1 MALLTDSDRAQMA
14 ADLLAVRADR
24 PESIVIRRD
33 DTVLAP
39 QTVRIA
45 RQGTSARRVDSGTT
59 EQWEQRV
66 VVLGAV
72 DLDIETGDR
81 FNDTSGRLYEVD
93 FVRPNRVAA
102 TVAEAK
108 GIE

>member
-1 MALLTDSDRAQMA
+1 MV

-24 PESIVIRRD
+24 PESIVIRRG
-33 DTVLAP
+33 DTALAP

-45 RQGTSARRVDSGTT
+45 RSGTAARRVDGGNA

-66 VVLGAV
+66 VVLGGT

-93 FVRPNRVAA
+93 FVRPNRTAA

>member
-1 MALLTDSDRAQMA
+1 MALLTVADKAQMTV
-14 ADLLAVRADR
+14 DLLAVRDDR
-24 PESIVIRRD
+24 PESIVLRRG
-33 DTVLAP
+33 DTALAA

-45 RQGTSARRVDSGTT
+45 RAGTAARRVDGGNA

-66 VVLGAV
+66 VVLGAA

-81 FNDTSGRLYEVD
+81 FNDTAGRLYEVD
-93 FVRPNRVAA
+93 FVRPNRGAMTA
-102 TVAEAK
+102 AEAK